1 MGYKY
6 ILNISQKQYYMQVCS
21 SQQEYSKETIVS
33 MVLEI
38 WLICNIAKA
47 AAQVQPTSST
57 QVHRQLVNRPHT

>member
-1 MGYKY
+1 MGHKY

-47 AAQVQPTSST
+47 AVQVQPTSST
-57 QVHRQLVNRPHT
+57 